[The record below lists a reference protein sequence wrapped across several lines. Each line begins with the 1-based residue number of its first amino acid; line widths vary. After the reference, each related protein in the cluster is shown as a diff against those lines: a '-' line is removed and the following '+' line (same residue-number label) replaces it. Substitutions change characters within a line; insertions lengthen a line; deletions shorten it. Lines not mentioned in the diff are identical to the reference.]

1 MSMLSIFKSRLPE
14 GYVVLK
20 EAEYSDHFMVVV
32 ARGDQVENVYLNKAV
47 APRMHNKYVDQVIDI
62 TIKAMKFSEMK

>member
-1 MSMLSIFKSRLPE
+1 MSMISIFKSKLPG
-14 GYVVLK
+14 GYTVIK

-32 ARGDQVENVYLNKAV
+32 GKEDQVENVYLKKAV

-62 TIKAMKFSEMK
+62 TIKAMKFRRLN